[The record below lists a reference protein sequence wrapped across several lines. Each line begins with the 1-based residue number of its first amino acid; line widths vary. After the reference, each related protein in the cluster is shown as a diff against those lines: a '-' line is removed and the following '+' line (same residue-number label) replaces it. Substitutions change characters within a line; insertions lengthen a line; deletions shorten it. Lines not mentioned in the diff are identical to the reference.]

1 MERILRGIQVFLVVA
16 MLFALTACANLLDGN
31 MFENF
36 DSPPSAADI
45 LGGYT
50 DEDGTVPPE
59 SADGF
64 VDDLGD
70 AAESGR
76 FFDDLTDEDRG
87 ELETALESIY
97 DNEEVDTETRQD
109 AAVLAGEIA
118 IRGTGAGETVNNVV
132 DVLID
137 SDEGADAFNDTGA
150 LLDAIVP
157 AEAQGDADAVRDILE
172 SMVTAA
178 NAYEALGS
186 TMTDEDGDGT
196 PDGPD
201 GANMGEVSQNA
212 AVSIILAET
221 ADTDGDGEVSE
232 AELDALTAATVNDDF
247 SGYTGDPLGD
257 SLGDDDNPT
266 PLRNILESG
275 GLLGVFEE

>member
-1 MERILRGIQVFLVVA
+1 MGRIRGGISVFLVVA
-16 MLFALTACANLLDGN
+16 ILLALTSCANLFDGN

-36 DSPPSAADI
+36 DGPPSAADI

-70 AAESGR
+70 AAESER
-76 FFDDLTDEDRG
+76 FFDDLTDEDRE

-109 AAVLAGEIA
+109 AAILAGEIA
-118 IRGTGAGETVNNVV
+118 LRGTPAGDTVNNVV

-137 SDEGADAFNDTGA
+137 SEDGADAFNDTGA
-150 LLDAIVP
+150 LLDAIIP
-157 AEAQGDADAVRDILE
+157 ADAQGDPEAVRDILE
-172 SMVTAA
+172 SMVSAA
-178 NAYEALGS
+178 NAYESLGD

-212 AVSIILAET
+212 AVSMILATT

-257 SLGDDDNPT
+257 SIGDDDNPT
-266 PLRNILESG
+266 PLRNILDAG

>member
-1 MERILRGIQVFLVVA
+1 MERILRGIQSFLVVEI
-16 MLFALTACANLLDGN
+16 LLVLTACANLLDGN

-36 DSPPSAADI
+36 DSPPSATDI

-50 DEDGTVPPE
+50 DEDGTVPTDG
-59 SADGF
+59 ADGF

-70 AAESGR
+70 AAESDR
-76 FFDDLTDEDRG
+76 FFDDLSDQDREDLG
-87 ELETALESIY
+87 TALESVY
-97 DNEEVDTETRQD
+97 DNEDVDTETRQD
-109 AAVLAGEIA
+109 AAILAGEIA
-118 IRGTGAGETVNNVV
+118 IRGTGAGDTVNNVV

-137 SDEGADAFNDTGA
+137 SEDGADAFNDTGA
-150 LLDAIVP
+150 LLDAIIP
-157 AEAQGDADAVRDILE
+157 AEAQGDPVAVRDILA

-178 NAYEALGS
+178 DAYESLGS

-212 AVSIILAET
+212 AVSMILAET
-221 ADTDGDGEVSE
+221 ADTDGDGEVSD
-232 AELDALTAATVNDDF
+232 AELDAMTAATVNDDF

-266 PLRNILESG
+266 PLRNVLEAG